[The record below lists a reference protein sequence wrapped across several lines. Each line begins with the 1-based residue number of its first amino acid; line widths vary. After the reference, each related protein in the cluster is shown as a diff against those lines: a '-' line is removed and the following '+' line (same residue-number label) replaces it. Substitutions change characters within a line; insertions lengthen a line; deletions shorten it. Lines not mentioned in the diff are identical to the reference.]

1 MSTKAEDSGWCS
13 KMTSITRRPDHWIY
27 EQFVIFAFCL
37 VLFLKFSFDSLR
49 LSAVLLIVSNFSNR
63 ESINTNPVLIHQV
76 LSYVWCITR
85 KQNTLQ
91 KVISLTCASQII
103 T

>member
-1 MSTKAEDSGWCS
+1 MSTTAEDSGWCS
-13 KMTSITRRPDHWIY
+13 KMTSITRRNHWIY

-37 VLFLKFSFDSLR
+37 VLNLALTRFV
-49 LSAVLLIVSNFSNR
+49 LSAVLRIVSNFSNR
-63 ESINTNPVLIHQV
+63 ESININPVLIHQV
-76 LSYVWCITR
+76 LSGVWCITR
-85 KQNTLQ
+85 KQNTSQ